1 MKNNEENYDEG
12 QSSDG
17 EESKPGFETL
27 LSNPSYLSSTMKVVK
42 CVFRSIKIILML
54 KLFSSISACFA
65 QGNGQ
70 ESSRSRSEAC
80 QSLEKSPTGLLEAR
94 V

>member
-17 EESKPGFETL
+17 EETKAGFESL

-42 CVFRSIKIILML
+42 TRF
-54 KLFSSISACFA
+54 
-65 QGNGQ
+65 
-70 ESSRSRSEAC
+70 
-80 QSLEKSPTGLLEAR
+80 
-94 V
+94 